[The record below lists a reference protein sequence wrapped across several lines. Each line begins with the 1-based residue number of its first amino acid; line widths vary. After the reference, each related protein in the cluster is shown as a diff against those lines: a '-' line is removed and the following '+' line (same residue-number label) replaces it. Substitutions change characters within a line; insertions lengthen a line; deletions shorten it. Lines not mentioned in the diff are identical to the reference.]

1 MPKGMNQKFKLYR
14 LAEIMLEMTDE
25 EHYITMPEILTALEQ
40 YEIHADRKTI
50 YNDLRDLE
58 VLGIEVE
65 GEAVGKGYHYHVVNR
80 PFELPEL
87 KLLVDAIQ
95 SSKFITERKTNTLI
109 KKLEKLLSKYEA
121 MQLQRQVFVTG
132 RIKTMN
138 ESIYYTVDAIHNAI
152 SENRKIYFHYFQW
165 NVKKEME
172 LRRGGEYYHI
182 SPWGLSWDDENY
194 YLIGYDSET
203 EQIKHYR
210 VDKML
215 HIQMSEEKREGKE
228 HFKKLD
234 LAEYA
239 KKSFGMFRG
248 EEYQVKLRVEN
259 HLAGVII
266 DRFGK
271 DVMMIPVDEEH
282 FTVNVNVHVSKQF
295 LAWVISIG
303 EGVEILSPEEVV
315 QNMRREIERL
325 NRQYHI
331 EK

>member
-172 LRRGGEYYHI
+172 LRRDGEYYHI

-303 EGVEILSPEEVV
+303 EGIKILSPEEVV
-315 QNMRREIERL
+315 QNMRREIKRL